1 MNTEG
6 MKESEIKLPE
16 LPRGHRFTGP
26 DGRLI
31 MDAETLRY
39 LEGFGA
45 LYWSTDDIAEYL
57 GVEDFKWW
65 QAEVGNPHSQ
75 ISRAIRHGELEQR
88 ANVELG
94 ILKGAIGGND
104 KDVETYRTMM
114 RDKSFA
120 LSKLDL
126 FGGTRDM
133 NLWAK
138 IQDYIAGGSKGTL
151 STREQ
156 RYIDLL
162 NLIFSLDRQYGKR
175 KTVKFLTSAPFGYTY
190 SQASNLYSEAVELFY
205 CNRNVSRKALREKTA
220 DMFDALYQAAVQSA
234 KTTADYLAAADI
246 LTRKAKMLRLDEED
260 PEKLDPGM
268 YERRPVVLSLDSEDI
283 GLPKADRRRL
293 AELIDRT
300 KIPQSEKKRLE
311 MEAGIVDMDIVK
323 VLENESQEA
332 GQH

>member
-1 MNTEG
+1 MNDAD
-6 MKESEIKLPE
+6 MKLPE
-16 LPRGHRFTGP
+16 PRSGGRFTGP

-31 MDAETLRY
+31 LNDETLRL
-39 LEGFGA
+39 LEAFGA

-57 GVEDFKWW
+57 GVEDLLWW
-65 QAEVGNPHSQ
+65 QGEVGNPVSV
-75 ISRAIRHGELEQR
+75 ISRTIRHGELDKR
-88 ANVELG
+88 AMVELG

-133 NLWAK
+133 NLWSK

-156 RYIDLL
+156 RYVDLL
-162 NLIFSLDRQYGKR
+162 NLIFSLDRQHGKR
-175 KTVKFLTSAPFGYTY
+175 NTVKFLTSAPFGYTY
-190 SQASNLYSEAVELFY
+190 SQASTLYAEAVELFY

-283 GLPKADRRRL
+283 GLPRADRRRL

>member
-1 MNTEG
+1 MSMESMNDTETR
-6 MKESEIKLPE
+6 LPE
-16 LPRGHRFTGP
+16 RSGGHRFTGS

-31 MDAETLRY
+31 LDEETLRY

-45 LYWSTDDIAEYL
+45 LYWSTDDIAEYF
-57 GVEDFKWW
+57 GVTDLLWW
-65 QAEVGNPHSQ
+65 QAEVGNPLSQ

-88 ANVELG
+88 AKVELG
-94 ILKGAIGGND
+94 ILEGAIAGND
-104 KDVETYRTMM
+104 KDVETYRNMM

-126 FGGTRDM
+126 FGGTRDF
-133 NLWAK
+133 NLWHK
-138 IQDYIAGGSKGTL
+138 IQDYITGGSQGTL

-175 KTVKFLTSAPFGYTY
+175 KTVKFLTSVPFGYTY

-246 LTRKAKMLRLDEED
+246 LTRKAKMLRLDEEE
-260 PEKLDPGM
+260 PEKLDPSV
-268 YERRPVVLSLDSEDI
+268 YERRPVVLSLDSDDI
-283 GLPKADRRRL
+283 GLPKADRRKL

-300 KIPQSEKKRLE
+300 KIPQGEKDRLA

-323 VLENESQEA
+323 ILENESQEA

>member
-1 MNTEG
+1 MNDTD
-6 MKESEIKLPE
+6 IKLPE
-16 LPRGHRFTGP
+16 PRSGGRYTGP
-26 DGRLI
+26 DGRLLI
-31 MDAETLRY
+31 NDETLRL
-39 LEGFGA
+39 LEAFGA
-45 LYWSTDDIAEYL
+45 LYWSTDDIADYL
-57 GVEDFKWW
+57 EVEDIQWW
-65 QAEVGNPHSQ
+65 RAEVGNPLSV
-75 ISRAIRHGELEQR
+75 ISRAIRHGELDKR
-88 ANVELG
+88 AMVELG
-94 ILKGAIGGND
+94 ILKGAIEGND

-126 FGGTRDM
+126 FGGTRDIG
-133 NLWAK
+133 LW
-138 IQDYIAGGSKGTL
+138 QQVRDYIAGGSKGTL

-162 NLIFSLDRQYGKR
+162 NLIFSLDRQHGKR
-175 KTVKFLTSAPFGYTY
+175 NTIKFLTSAPFGYTY
-190 SQASNLYSEAVELFY
+190 TQASTLYAEAVELFY

-220 DMFDALYQAAVQSA
+220 DMFDALYQAAVTSA

-283 GLPKADRRRL
+283 GLPKADRRKL

-300 KIPQSEKKRLE
+300 KIPQGEKRRLE

-323 VLENESQEA
+323 FLENESQEA
-332 GQH
+332 GEH

>member
-1 MNTEG
+1 MNDAD
-6 MKESEIKLPE
+6 IKLPE
-16 LPRGHRFTGP
+16 PRPGGRFTGP

-31 MDAETLRY
+31 LNDETLRL
-39 LEGFGA
+39 LEAFGA

-57 GVEDFKWW
+57 GVEDLLWW
-65 QAEVGNPHSQ
+65 QGEVGNPVSV
-75 ISRAIRHGELEQR
+75 ISRTIRHGELDKR
-88 ANVELG
+88 AMVELG

-104 KDVETYRTMM
+104 KDIETYRTMM

-133 NLWAK
+133 NLWSK

-162 NLIFSLDRQYGKR
+162 NLIFSLDRQHGKR
-175 KTVKFLTSAPFGYTY
+175 NTVKFLTSAPFGYTY
-190 SQASNLYSEAVELFY
+190 SQASTLYAEAVELFY

-260 PEKLDPGM
+260 PEKLDPAM

>member
-1 MNTEG
+1 
-6 MKESEIKLPE
+6 MKDNSEIRLPE
-16 LPRGHRFTGP
+16 LSGGHRFTGA

-31 MDAETLRY
+31 MDAETIRY
-39 LEGFGA
+39 LEAFGA

-57 GVEDFKWW
+57 GVGDLAWW
-65 QAEVGNPHSQ
+65 QAEVGNPLSQ

-88 ANVELG
+88 AKVELG
-94 ILKGAIGGND
+94 ILQGAIAGAE
-104 KDVETYRTMM
+104 KDIDTYRTMM

-133 NLWAK
+133 NLWSK

-162 NLIFSLDRQYGKR
+162 NLIFSLDRQHGKR
-175 KTVKFLTSAPFGYTY
+175 NTVKFLTSAPFGYTY
-190 SQASNLYSEAVELFY
+190 SQASTLYAEAVELFY

-283 GLPKADRRRL
+283 GLPRADRRRL